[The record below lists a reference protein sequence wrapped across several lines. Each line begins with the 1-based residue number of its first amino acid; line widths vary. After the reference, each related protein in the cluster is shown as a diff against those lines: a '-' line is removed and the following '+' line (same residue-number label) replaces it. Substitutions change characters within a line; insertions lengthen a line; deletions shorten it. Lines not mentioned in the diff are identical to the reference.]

1 MRVNALALFLLEM
14 DQYFL
19 PPSTRLQSLH
29 DQPMRCRSLWQATQG
44 DLNVTRP
51 DRDHGAVRH
60 LVFNRAEKRNSFSLD
75 FVDEIGAALQK
86 AADDTAV
93 RVVILRGEGPV
104 FSAGMD
110 IKELAS
116 LGGSPERMREFRG
129 RCIRAWNVAEEMAKP
144 TIAQIHGACIG
155 GAMELALACDMR
167 VVAEGTRLSIPEVRL
182 GMVPDVGG
190 SSRLPSVVGLGRAK
204 ELIMTGRDFDA
215 EEALR
220 IGFANRIAP
229 LEQLDAATAELTDD
243 LLKGFPI
250 PIGLSKRIMD
260 SSAKPG
266 LAGTLEQ
273 EVAAQE
279 VAVYALNKAMLEAE
293 VADQAAAAAKAETP
307 ASVS

>member
-1 MRVNALALFLLEM
+1 M
-14 DQYFL
+14 
-19 PPSTRLQSLH
+19 SLVQIE
-29 DQPMRCRSLWQATQG
+29 D
-44 DLNVTRP
+44 N
-51 DRDHGAVRH
+51 GAVRH
-60 LVFNRAEKRNSFSLD
+60 IVFNRPEKRNSFSLD
-75 FVDEIGAALQK
+75 FVDEVGAALQA
-86 AADDTAV
+86 AADDTGVRAV
-93 RVVILRGEGPV
+93 VLRGEGPV

-116 LGGSPERMREFRG
+116 LAGSPERMREFRG

-144 TIAQIHGACIG
+144 TIAQIHGVCIG

-167 VVAEGTRLSIPEVRL
+167 VVADDARLSIPEVRL

-190 SSRLPSVVGLGRAK
+190 SSRLPSIVGLGRAK
-204 ELIMTGRDFDA
+204 ELIMTGRDFYA

-220 IGFANRIAP
+220 IGFANRVAP
-229 LEQLDAATAELTDD
+229 LAELDAATAELTDD
-243 LLKGFPI
+243 LLKGFPV
-250 PIGLSKRIMD
+250 PIGLAKRIMD

-279 VAVYALNKAMLEAE
+279 IAVYSLNKAMLEAQLAE
-293 VADQAAAAAKAETP
+293 QSEPADAETP